1 MVTLREMREGMRM
14 TPEHVAKVCRLPLWR
29 YLAIE
34 SGQPAPPQIMDVLTR
49 QFGLGV
55 RECVTVAPTAPAMPW
70 ERPVERL
77 WLISI
82 RKGLKLSQ
90 TDVATLAGISAA
102 VYCRAERGDPVRE
115 ETQRMISRALGF
127 DGRMWD
133 MYG

>member
-1 MVTLREMREGMRM
+1 MTLKEMRESHRM
-14 TPEHVAKVCRLPLWR
+14 TPQQVARLCRMPLGR

-55 RECVTVAPTAPAMPW
+55 RECVKLAPPPPISPW

-82 RKGLKLSQ
+82 RKGLQLSQ
-90 TDVATLAGISAA
+90 TDVAALAGISTA
-102 VYCRAERGDPVRE
+102 VYCTAEKGDPVRY
-115 ETQRMISRALGF
+115 ETQRMIARALGF

-133 MYG
+133 FYG